1 MYLAILDSMIQF
13 LLHVGHGLG
22 NINPREFNI
31 YLNFE
36 ASYIYYK
43 IHYGHLPIL

>member
-1 MYLAILDSMIQF
+1 MYLAILDSMIQL
-13 LLHVGHGLG
+13 LLHVGHGFG

-36 ASYIYYK
+36 ASYT
-43 IHYGHLPIL
+43 